1 MIDFC
6 GITSDYRRRK
16 HADVKKIWMEKI
28 GKKTKKERKRQ
39 KSRNSLLMKREM
51 IDWFLASDEKHAS

>member
-28 GKKTKKERKRQ
+28 GKKTKKE
-39 KSRNSLLMKREM
+39 
-51 IDWFLASDEKHAS
+51 SDKKVETVC

>member
-16 HADVKKIWMEKI
+16 HADVKKIWMEKM
-28 GKKTKKERKRQ
+28 GRKQRKKE
-39 KSRNSLLMKREM
+39 
-51 IDWFLASDEKHAS
+51 SDKKVETVC